1 MEFDDDF
8 SDFDDDF
15 DDDYNVDHSNDDAE
29 LDDDIRFLL
38 AMEPFDNTGGGK
50 DGSNGGCYIATCVY
64 GSYDCPEVWTL
75 RRFRDLRL
83 AQTRLGRLFIHVYY
97 AISPTV
103 VSLFGNRSGF
113 RHFWRKVLDSMVLK
127 LKSEGMSDEPYQDIG

>member
-15 DDDYNVDHSNDDAE
+15 DDAYNTDHSKDDAE

-38 AMEPFDNTGGGK
+38 AMEPFDNTGGGNG
-50 DGSNGGCYIATCVY
+50 GSSGGCYIATCVY

-75 RRFRDLRL
+75 RRFRDFRL
-83 AQTRLGRLFIHVYY
+83 AQSLLGRLFIRIYY

-113 RHFWRKVLDSMVLK
+113 RCFWRKVLDSMVLK